1 MTMPIVKEIEIPAE
15 PCCGNC
21 AAWKQTQG
29 LNGECHLL
37 PPVPMF
43 AGFQQ
48 MPQVAGL
55 QLNGK
60 LPPQPIILAAFPAV
74 NASNICRQ
82 WAPDQPP
89 LADED
94 APRPEFS
101 HTEIGLIPG
110 EGLVAV
116 PDCPVEDGAYKLPRE
131 YVEETVHIPGSDPKL
146 NAALDI
152 MFDKE
157 AREIEGAKHQ
167 DEIATCRHPYVED
180 MKCTYCGE
188 EVI

>member
-1 MTMPIVKEIEIPAE
+1 MPIVKEIEIPADN

-29 LNGECHLL
+29 LNGECHLQ

-48 MPQVAGL
+48 PPQMAGL
-55 QLNGK
+55 QLNGR

-74 NASNICRQ
+74 NANNICRQ
-82 WAPDQPP
+82 WVPDQPP

-94 APRPEFS
+94 APRPEF
-101 HTEIGLIPG
+101 
-110 EGLVAV
+110 V

-131 YVEETVHIPGSDPKL
+131 
-146 NAALDI
+146 
-152 MFDKE
+152 
-157 AREIEGAKHQ
+157 IEGAKHQ
-167 DEIATCRHPYVED
+167 DEIPACEHRTLVYRFDRMGKFCED
-180 MKCTYCGE
+180 CGE
-188 EVI
+188 QILKD

>member
-1 MTMPIVKEIEIPAE
+1 MPIVKEIELPAE

-29 LNGECHLL
+29 LNGECHML

-74 NASNICRQ
+74 NATNICRQ

-89 LADED
+89 IADED
-94 APRPEFS
+94 APRPEF
-101 HTEIGLIPG
+101 
-110 EGLVAV
+110 V
-116 PDCPVEDGAYKLPRE
+116 PDCPVEDGAYKL
-131 YVEETVHIPGSDPKL
+131 S
-146 NAALDI
+146 
-152 MFDKE
+152 
-157 AREIEGAKHQ
+157 REIEGAKHQ
-167 DEIATCRHPYVED
+167 DEIPRPACVHKNLEYDFANDRKICND
-180 MKCTYCGE
+180 CGE
-188 EVI
+188 EFKQPEW

>member
-1 MTMPIVKEIEIPAE
+1 MPIVKEIEIPAE

-29 LNGECHLL
+29 LNGECHMH

-48 MPQVAGL
+48 AHSTLPPGL
-55 QLNGK
+55 QLNGR

-74 NASNICRQ
+74 NATNICRQ

-89 LADED
+89 LAIED

-131 YVEETVHIPGSDPKL
+131 
-146 NAALDI
+146 
-152 MFDKE
+152 
-157 AREIEGAKHQ
+157 IEGAKHQ
-167 DEIATCRHPYVED
+167 DEIPACEHIWSVAGTEVRCV
-180 MKCTYCGE
+180 KCNAYSHSVMG
-188 EVI
+188 

>member
-1 MTMPIVKEIEIPAE
+1 MPIVKEIEIPTE

-74 NASNICRQ
+74 NANNICRQ

-89 LADED
+89 LAIED
-94 APRPEFS
+94 APRPEF
-101 HTEIGLIPG
+101 
-110 EGLVAV
+110 V
-116 PDCPVEDGAYKLPRE
+116 PDCPVEDASYALP
-131 YVEETVHIPGSDPKL
+131 
-146 NAALDI
+146 
-152 MFDKE
+152 
-157 AREIEGAKHQ
+157 REIEGAKHQ
-167 DEIATCRHPYVED
+167 DEIPGRQLTGITQTAD
-180 MKCTYCGE
+180 DYCDHG
-188 EVI
+188 ISLDANCPDCKKFFANY

>member
-1 MTMPIVKEIEIPAE
+1 MPIVKEIEIPAE

-74 NASNICRQ
+74 NATNICRQ

-89 LADED
+89 LAIED
-94 APRPEFS
+94 APRPEFVDAA
-101 HTEIGLIPG
+101 IQRY
-110 EGLVAV
+110 
-116 PDCPVEDGAYKLPRE
+116 ED
-131 YVEETVHIPGSDPKL
+131 
-146 NAALDI
+146 ALS
-152 MFDKE
+152 
-157 AREIEGAKHQ
+157 REIEGAKHR
-167 DEIATCRHPYVED
+167 DEIPACKHTSTSYG
-180 MKCTYCGE
+180 YCNGCGK
-188 EVI
+188 EVDV

>member
-1 MTMPIVKEIEIPAE
+1 MPIVKEIELPAE

-29 LNGECHLL
+29 LNGECHML

-74 NASNICRQ
+74 NATNICRQ

-89 LADED
+89 IADED
-94 APRPEFS
+94 APRPEF
-101 HTEIGLIPG
+101 
-110 EGLVAV
+110 V
-116 PDCPVEDGAYKLPRE
+116 PDCPVEDGAYTLPRE
-131 YVEETVHIPGSDPKL
+131 YTKETVAIPGSDPKL
-146 NAALDI
+146 NAAHDVI
-152 MFDKE
+152 FNNE

-167 DEIATCRHPYVED
+167 DEIPACEHRTLVYRWDRAGKFCED
-180 MKCTYCGE
+180 CGE
-188 EVI
+188 QILND

>member
-1 MTMPIVKEIEIPAE
+1 MPIVKEIELPAE

-29 LNGECHLL
+29 LNGECHML

-74 NASNICRQ
+74 NATNICRQ

-94 APRPEFS
+94 APRPEF
-101 HTEIGLIPG
+101 
-110 EGLVAV
+110 V
-116 PDCPVEDGAYKLPRE
+116 PDCPVEDGAYKLPTKIDVLEAE
-131 YVEETVHIPGSDPKL
+131 Y
-146 NAALDI
+146 A
-152 MFDKE
+152 KE
-157 AREIEGAKHQ
+157 RQDAYDVMQSSMRIVEGAKHQ
-167 DEIATCRHPYVED
+167 DEIPACEHKTLVYRWDRAGKFCED
-180 MKCTYCGE
+180 CGE
-188 EVI
+188 QILKD

>member
-1 MTMPIVKEIEIPAE
+1 MPIVKEIDIPADN

-29 LNGECHLL
+29 LNGECHLR

-74 NASNICRQ
+74 NANNICRQ

-89 LADED
+89 LANED
-94 APRPEFS
+94 APRPEF
-101 HTEIGLIPG
+101 
-110 EGLVAV
+110 V
-116 PDCPVEDGAYKLPRE
+116 PDCPVEDGAYKLPKGVSEDLDFMDR
-131 YVEETVHIPGSDPKL
+131 
-146 NAALDI
+146 AARH
-152 MFDKE
+152 F
-157 AREIEGAKHQ
+157 EGAKHQ
-167 DEIATCRHPYVED
+167 DEIPACEHRTLVYRFDRAGKFCED
-180 MKCTYCGE
+180 CGE
-188 EVI
+188 QILKD

>member
-1 MTMPIVKEIEIPAE
+1 MPIVKEIEIPAE

-74 NASNICRQ
+74 NATNICRQ

-89 LADED
+89 LAIED
-94 APRPEFS
+94 APRPEFV
-101 HTEIGLIPG
+101 PD
-110 EGLVAV
+110 LVPDVDLKFV
-116 PDCPVEDGAYKLPRE
+116 PDCPVEDSAYTLP
-131 YVEETVHIPGSDPKL
+131 
-146 NAALDI
+146 
-152 MFDKE
+152 
-157 AREIEGAKHQ
+157 REIEGAKHQ
-167 DEIATCRHPYVED
+167 DEIPSPACAHRNFGYDVTDNSKFCRD
-180 MKCTYCGE
+180 CGE
-188 EVI
+188 KFKQPAW

>member
-1 MTMPIVKEIEIPAE
+1 MPIVKEIELPADN

-29 LNGECHLL
+29 LNGECHMH

-48 MPQVAGL
+48 MPGAVGL

-74 NASNICRQ
+74 NANNICRQ

-89 LADED
+89 LANED
-94 APRPEFS
+94 APRPEF
-101 HTEIGLIPG
+101 
-110 EGLVAV
+110 V
-116 PDCPVEDGAYKLPRE
+116 PDCPVEDGAYKLPKGVSEDLDFMDR
-131 YVEETVHIPGSDPKL
+131 
-146 NAALDI
+146 AARH
-152 MFDKE
+152 F
-157 AREIEGAKHQ
+157 EGAKHQ
-167 DEIATCRHPYVED
+167 DEIPACKHTSTSYG
-180 MKCTYCGE
+180 YCNGCGK
-188 EVI
+188 EVDV